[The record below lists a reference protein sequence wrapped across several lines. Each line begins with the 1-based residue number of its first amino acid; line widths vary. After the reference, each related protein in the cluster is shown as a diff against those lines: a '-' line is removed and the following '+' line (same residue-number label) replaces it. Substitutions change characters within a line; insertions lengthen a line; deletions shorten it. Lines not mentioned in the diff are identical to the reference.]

1 MNELL
6 NIIVSL
12 PSLDGQAGGTAVR
25 AALEKQRKN
34 REIRLQEITTRVTI
48 SWALALTCAVG
59 HLAHFVHAHIPVAP
73 SVGAVLNIA
82 HSAPLNAALSLYALA
97 GI

>member
-48 SWALALTCAVG
+48 SWALALTCA
-59 HLAHFVHAHIPVAP
+59 AHIPVAP